1 MTGLMRAIVIDD
13 FGGPDALHMAEIE
26 RPLPGPGE
34 VLIEIAY
41 AAANPADWKARE
53 GWLSRY
59 FDYRFPFVLGFD
71 AAGRIAALGEGVEG
85 LSVGDRVVAASN
97 QGMGLNGS
105 YAEFTLAAAERC
117 IPLPA
122 SLSMARAA
130 ALPTAGMTALE
141 ALVDVGNIAPDQ
153 YVLVNGGAG
162 GTGGFAVALAARA
175 GARVIAT
182 CSAHNADYVRALGA
196 ERIIDYRHENVGVAV
211 HSWAPGGLDLVVD
224 AVGQGS
230 ILGAIDWVRPGGTI
244 AAIGTLIADETPHD
258 ADLAAARGVRVV
270 PTVSSFANQGHQLR
284 ALVAALAEGAFDAV
298 QIEIMPLAEIAEAHR
313 RIEAGHVRGKLVLEI
328 NAALD

>member
-1 MTGLMRAIVIDD
+1 MTGLMRAIVIDG
-13 FGGPDALHMAEIE
+13 FGGPDVMRMAEIE

-211 HSWAPGGLDLVVD
+211 HGWAPGGLDLVVD

-258 ADLAAARGVRVV
+258 ANLAAARGVRVV
-270 PTVSSFANQGHQLR
+270 PTVSSFANQGRQLR

-298 QIEIMPLAEIAEAHR
+298 QIEIMPLAEIAEAHS